1 MRELTGARAV
11 MLFENSELRNE
22 SAIIFINPERSNHLK
37 KNIRIGDVKKL
48 FDNKNEASILRYMDA
63 PSGFS
68 DFLRKNGFLVNMVC
82 PVSDHRKLIGGI
94 IAFGLVD
101 NKGLKLIVEVLDVL
115 LETVVLVLRN
125 AQLIK
130 NQDLIIQDRTKE
142 IEKAK
147 NLAEFSNKAKSEF
160 LAGITHEL
168 RTPLNT
174 VIGYSNLLLRDDAIG
189 KEPLSRRQSENLS
202 IINRSGEHLLLL
214 INNVLELSRIEA
226 DQLKISLVVT
236 HIGKLLNDIEE
247 MFSLTAREKGIKLI
261 FNIADNVPAT
271 IKTDLAKLRQILINL
286 VDNAIKFTPTGE
298 VTVTVGLDKPMAV
311 VKNRNLI
318 TLCFTVRDTGQG
330 IDADEM
336 DKLFKA
342 FSQTQSGRTIQ
353 KGTGLGLVISQ
364 KFLNFMG
371 GDITVDSQPGKGT
384 VFVFNIQVEC
394 IKDPHALN
402 DKSRRRQI
410 RHLKEGQSG
419 YRILVVDDMPISREL
434 LGKLLRPLG
443 FDVREAENGQV
454 AVEQCKQFKPH
465 LIWMDIRM
473 PVMDGYEATRHIKSS
488 PDGRHIK
495 ILALT
500 ANSFEEEHVKI
511 FEAGCDDFL
520 IKPFKEYDLLTMMA
534 THLGLKWEY
543 QDKKE
548 TTFKMVEALNSA
560 LEALPREIVETL
572 YNEAL
577 KANMN
582 AVNAVIDKIRIL
594 NPTLAAELKRLADQF
609 NFALITE
616 MIREVIN

>member
-1 MRELTGARAV
+1 MVIDNPINEYVIKSSVDLHWSEKCLIEIPAFLFMALDIVREVLKYSDNFNLFVQKLTGLLRELTGARAV

-160 LAGITHEL
+160 LAGITRGF

-226 DQLKISLVVT
+226 DQLKISS
-236 HIGKLLNDIEE
+236 LL
-247 MFSLTAREKGIKLI
+247 
-261 FNIADNVPAT
+261 P
-271 IKTDLAKLRQILINL
+271 
-286 VDNAIKFTPTGE
+286 
-298 VTVTVGLDKPMAV
+298 
-311 VKNRNLI
+311 
-318 TLCFTVRDTGQG
+318 
-330 IDADEM
+330 
-336 DKLFKA
+336 
-342 FSQTQSGRTIQ
+342 
-353 KGTGLGLVISQ
+353 
-364 KFLNFMG
+364 
-371 GDITVDSQPGKGT
+371 
-384 VFVFNIQVEC
+384 
-394 IKDPHALN
+394 
-402 DKSRRRQI
+402 
-410 RHLKEGQSG
+410 
-419 YRILVVDDMPISREL
+419 
-434 LGKLLRPLG
+434 
-443 FDVREAENGQV
+443 
-454 AVEQCKQFKPH
+454 
-465 LIWMDIRM
+465 
-473 PVMDGYEATRHIKSS
+473 
-488 PDGRHIK
+488 
-495 ILALT
+495 ILA
-500 ANSFEEEHVKI
+500 S
-511 FEAGCDDFL
+511 C
-520 IKPFKEYDLLTMMA
+520 
-534 THLGLKWEY
+534 
-543 QDKKE
+543 
-548 TTFKMVEALNSA
+548 
-560 LEALPREIVETL
+560 
-572 YNEAL
+572 
-577 KANMN
+577 
-582 AVNAVIDKIRIL
+582 
-594 NPTLAAELKRLADQF
+594 
-609 NFALITE
+609 
-616 MIREVIN
+616 